1 MTRKRRATQPERT
14 SLGYSKNQRRN
25 GRSINSELLHKMHPL
40 TDNQA
45 RVFDSYE
52 RGQNILAYGSP
63 GTGKTHVLLYNAL
76 KEVLS
81 ERTPYDKILIVRS
94 TVQSLEIGFV
104 PGNVA
109 EKIAPFESPYK
120 HMVQSMFDLSTDEEF
135 EMLYGLLK
143 NEKIIDFMC
152 VSFLRG
158 TTFDNCLI
166 IVDECQN
173 LNYHHLS
180 TIITRVGQDSKIFF
194 AGDSRQSDLVKQS
207 ERKGFLDFVEVLNEM
222 ECFDLIK
229 FGIEDVVRS
238 GIVKSFLEAE
248 HKIDTLKTL
257 TVK

>member
-1 MTRKRRATQPERT
+1 MTRKRRATSERT
-14 SLGYSKNQRRN
+14 SLGYNKNQRRN
-25 GRSINSELLHKMHPL
+25 GRTINLELMHKMHPL

-45 RVFDSYE
+45 KLFDSYE

-76 KEVLS
+76 REVLN
-81 ERTPYDKILIVRS
+81 ERTPYDKSLIVRS

-109 EKIAPFESPYK
+109 EKIAPFEAPYK
-120 HMVQSMFDLSTDEEF
+120 QMVQSMFDLSTDEEF
-135 EMLYGLLK
+135 EMIYGLLK
-143 NEKIIDFMC
+143 SEKIIDFMC

-194 AGDSRQSDLVKQS
+194 AGDYRQSDLVKQS
-207 ERKGFLDFVEVLNEM
+207 ERMGFNHFVDVLNEM
-222 ECFDLIK
+222 QSVDLIK
-229 FGIEDVVRS
+229 FGIEDVIRS
-238 GIVKSFLEAE
+238 NLVKEFLVAE
-248 HKIDTLKTL
+248 HKIDTQ
-257 TVK
+257 